1 MDGVN
6 ATALSLAADPRDGTA
21 RPRAEFR
28 LLGRL
33 EVGDQIEAPSA
44 RGTEAAGA
52 ACVPPAPR
60 RRGGHHRAAGGC
72 RLGDEP
78 PPTASAIVYGYVR
91 KLRSALEA
99 TSATLS
105 TGSSGYVLSVQGGSL
120 DVAQFERLSGLGRQ
134 ALRAGDASDA
144 RRLLGS
150 ALSLWRGKALDGLD
164 GDGFIRAEQL
174 RLGSLRLATT
184 LARVDAD
191 LRLGGAADVVDEL
204 GALAREHP
212 LDEGIRGQLMVA
224 LYRTGNQAEALAT
237 YQEIRRELAGELGLD
252 PSRSLQELEGAILRQ
267 DPSLDLAEPSVN
279 ARPAAVALRTVPPAL
294 RLVEAGDACP
304 FIGLATFGVAD
315 AEVFFGRERLVSEMV
330 ARLADHD
337 FLGVV
342 GPSGS
347 GKSSAV
353 RAGLVPALV
362 AGAIPGT
369 AWIPV
374 IFRPGTQ
381 PIRELDRVVFA
392 ALDEDQRSRLP
403 DRLDTLGAAASV
415 LPDGSRLCVIV
426 DQFEELFTSVEDPAV
441 RSAFLDALTGAAT
454 TGTAAVVVA
463 LRADFYGRCAE
474 DAGLAGLLADS
485 QVLVGPMGRE
495 EFRAT
500 IEGPAARAGVSVEP
514 ALVERLLDEADGRPG
529 GLPLLS
535 TALVE
540 LWERRDRRVIPLS
553 AFAATGGISGAVG
566 RLAENAF
573 GQLTDMEQATARIV
587 FLRLAS
593 GEGEATARKRVQ
605 ISEFDADTNAE
616 MQRTLSVL
624 AAARLLTVD
633 RGTVEVAHEALF
645 REWPRLQAWLLEN
658 ADGRRVRA
666 HLTDA
671 ARDWDD
677 SGRTPSEL
685 YRGARLAAVLDWS
698 ADHGA
703 EVNELERQFVA
714 ESQAAAQAE
723 ARRQRRTNRR
733 LRLLLVGA
741 TIGLLVA
748 VVAGAVAIAQRSDA
762 LRANAVADEQR
773 AVADQARAAADAQ
786 AAIAE
791 QAANSADAQRLGASG
806 LASKQLDLAL
816 LLARQGDAIED
827 STTTQA
833 DMLGVLLRSPAAMSI
848 SRPLPGRPQSMAVS
862 PDGTLLAVVNNDGQG
877 AVIDAATDNV
887 LHVHTLSSEFN
898 WFRLAQLSGFR
909 FADNNDL
916 IEELGGPE
924 LLVLDPRSGAFIRT
938 ITYPDGGGGYS
949 WAPDLGTIGRE
960 SVDGRSMTIYD
971 GTTRTA
977 LRSFQVP
984 ADMTLMDMTMFDGGM
999 VLGAL
1004 TSGADSDVQAAWD
1017 TPGEL
1022 SYGVWEPGRSLPRWI
1037 SNVSILAGRGFVW
1050 HGSALSPDH
1059 ATLLLPNTPDFGQG
1073 TLLNLHDGTTVR
1085 LQDQHSGTIQGGAF
1099 SPDGTLVATSGD
1111 DGMSR
1116 IWDARTGALVDT
1128 FAGHDGRV
1136 FAPAFSSAGGELT
1149 LHTAS
1154 LDGTTMTWDVSGH
1167 GRRLEQSFHT
1177 GVGFDSG
1184 STGLA
1189 PRIAVSPDGRLLAAN
1204 DLAGITIL
1212 DATTHAVVRRIPAHQ
1227 PAGSFNV
1234 VWSPDGTRLAVTG
1247 AGKAMVNL
1255 YDTSTWQAV
1264 GPTGGSLD
1272 GPLAERAA
1280 TGAEIDYSNPGET
1293 GQRTNIARAVAFSPD
1308 SRELVAGTD
1317 DGGVW
1322 TWDSTSGIGSGQS
1335 LQVGGPVD
1343 GLAFNPV
1350 SSALAVAYA
1359 SPSGGLASVYA
1370 DGTQTLQFTVNV
1382 DDDYGAPGPVAF
1394 SPDGT
1399 VLATGGGKGDVR
1411 FWDAV
1416 TGAEIGPRVVTAAGY
1431 VVDLAW
1437 TPSGT
1442 TLVSAGSDGTVRLID
1457 VATKIATDVLPGP
1470 QNLWVDARHRP
1481 TARACTSPTST
1492 GRHSTGRS
1500 IRSHGRRMRARWPAE
1515 ASRRSEWTQYLPNRP
1530 YAPACTP

>member
-1 MDGVN
+1 MEASERPVDGVN
-6 ATALSLAADPRDGTA
+6 ATALSLAAGARDAPA

-33 EVGDQIEAPSA
+33 EVGDEVEAPA
-44 RGTEAAGA
+44 LGGPKQRALLAFLLLHAGEVVTTE
-52 ACVPPAPR
+52 
-60 RRGGHHRAAGGC
+60 
-72 RLGDEP
+72 RLVDAIWGDEP

-91 KLRSALEA
+91 KLRSALES

-105 TGSSGYVLSVQGGSL
+105 TGSSGYVLGLQGGSL

-150 ALSLWRGKALDGLD
+150 ALSLWRGQALDGLD

-174 RLGSLRLATT
+174 RLESLRLATT

-191 LRLGGAADVVDEL
+191 LRLGGAGDVVDEL
-204 GALAREHP
+204 EALAREHP

-267 DPSLDLAEPSVN
+267 DPSLDLAEPSVS
-279 ARPAAVALRTVPPAL
+279 ARPAAVGLRTVPPAL

-392 ALDEDQRSRLP
+392 ALDEDQRARLP
-403 DRLDTLGAAASV
+403 DRPDTLGAAASV
-415 LPDGSRLCVIV
+415 LPDGTRLCVIV
-426 DQFEELFTSVEDPAV
+426 DQFEELFTSVEDVAV
-441 RSAFLDALTGAAT
+441 RTACLDALTSAAT

-485 QVLVGPMGRE
+485 QVLVGPMGRDE
-495 EFRAT
+495 YRAA

-514 ALVERLLDEADGRPG
+514 ALVERLLDEVDGRPG

-573 GQLTDMEQATARIV
+573 GQLTDAEQASARIV

-605 ISEFDADTNAE
+605 IAEFDADTNAE
-616 MQRTLSVL
+616 MRRTLSVL

-645 REWPRLQAWLLEN
+645 REWPRLQGWLVEDS
-658 ADGRRVRA
+658 DGRRVRA

-677 SGRTPSEL
+677 SGRTPGEL
-685 YRGARLAAVLDWS
+685 YRGARLAAVLDWLGG
-698 ADHGA
+698 HGA
-703 EVNELERQFVA
+703 EVNELEREFVA

-723 ARRQRRTNRR
+723 ARRQRRANCR

-748 VVAGAVAIAQRSDA
+748 VVAGAVAIGQRSDA

-773 AVADQARAAADAQ
+773 TVADRARAAADAQ

-791 QAANSADAQRLGASG
+791 RAAKSADAQRLGALG

-827 STTTQA
+827 STATRA

-848 SRPLPGRPQSMAVS
+848 SRPLPGRPLSMAAS

-877 AVIDAATDNV
+877 AVIDAATDKV
-887 LHVHTLSSEFN
+887 LHVHSLSSEFSGLR
-898 WFRLAQLSGFR
+898 FAELTGFR
-909 FADNNDL
+909 FADNDDL
-916 IEELGGPE
+916 IEELSGPE
-924 LLVLDPRSGAFIRT
+924 LLVLDPRSGAFIRS
-938 ITYPDGGGGYS
+938 ITYPDGGGFS

-960 SVDGRSMTIYD
+960 SVGGRSITIYD
-971 GTTRTA
+971 ATTRKALRTFRVPAGTT
-977 LRSFQVP
+977 L
-984 ADMTLMDMTMFDGGM
+984 LEMTMFDGGT

-1004 TSGADSDVQAAWD
+1004 ASGADSDVQAAWD

-1022 SYGVWEPGRSLPRWI
+1022 SFGVWEPGRSLPRRI
-1037 SNVSILAGRGFVW
+1037 SNVSILASRGFALVW
-1050 HGSALSPDH
+1050 QRGITGSRNAAPPEYARLRPGHAPQPPRWDHRQAPGSAL
-1059 ATLLLPNTPDFGQG
+1059 
-1073 TLLNLHDGTTVR
+1073 
-1085 LQDQHSGTIQGGAF
+1085 GGD
-1099 SPDGTLVATSGD
+1099 P
-1111 DGMSR
+1111 
-1116 IWDARTGALVDT
+1116 
-1128 FAGHDGRV
+1128 
-1136 FAPAFSSAGGELT
+1136 
-1149 LHTAS
+1149 
-1154 LDGTTMTWDVSGH
+1154 
-1167 GRRLEQSFHT
+1167 GRR
-1177 GVGFDSG
+1177 V
-1184 STGLA
+1184 
-1189 PRIAVSPDGRLLAAN
+1189 
-1204 DLAGITIL
+1204 
-1212 DATTHAVVRRIPAHQ
+1212 Q
-1227 PAGSFNV
+1227 PGWNAC
-1234 VWSPDGTRLAVTG
+1234 RH
-1247 AGKAMVNL
+1247 
-1255 YDTSTWQAV
+1255 
-1264 GPTGGSLD
+1264 
-1272 GPLAERAA
+1272 ER
-1280 TGAEIDYSNPGET
+1280 
-1293 GQRTNIARAVAFSPD
+1293 
-1308 SRELVAGTD
+1308 
-1317 DGGVW
+1317 
-1322 TWDSTSGIGSGQS
+1322 
-1335 LQVGGPVD
+1335 
-1343 GLAFNPV
+1343 
-1350 SSALAVAYA
+1350 
-1359 SPSGGLASVYA
+1359 
-1370 DGTQTLQFTVNV
+1370 
-1382 DDDYGAPGPVAF
+1382 
-1394 SPDGT
+1394 
-1399 VLATGGGKGDVR
+1399 
-1411 FWDAV
+1411 
-1416 TGAEIGPRVVTAAGY
+1416 
-1431 VVDLAW
+1431 
-1437 TPSGT
+1437 
-1442 TLVSAGSDGTVRLID
+1442 
-1457 VATKIATDVLPGP
+1457 
-1470 QNLWVDARHRP
+1470 
-1481 TARACTSPTST
+1481 
-1492 GRHSTGRS
+1492 
-1500 IRSHGRRMRARWPAE
+1500 
-1515 ASRRSEWTQYLPNRP
+1515 
-1530 YAPACTP
+1530 